1 MTEGGMENRVRA
13 RRGLSIWIATFA
25 AAALAGAASAAALQC
40 ELPLLP
46 GQPFTV
52 GWPGSLDLDAAALKE
67 AVDYASAHNS
77 YSVRVYRHN
86 CLAAKSTLDQLTEN
100 VPNNVWSTTK
110 GVISMLVGRAEK
122 LGKLSLDDPIGKY
135 LPQFPVDPAH
145 GAITIRQ
152 LLTQSSGLHF
162 VWTPELAQVPDDEV
176 QYTLDLPF
184 DYPRGTHFEYGQTTI
199 TLLARVVQEAVGQ
212 DLQDFAH
219 EQLFAPIGIE
229 RNWIWMRDRAGNTRG
244 WADLYLAPV
253 DLARLG
259 HVMLRQGRWR
269 DVQLLRSGYVKSA
282 STPSAPNPYYGFLYW
297 LNASDHGY
305 TVAFPGAR
313 AIENRRMFES
323 APPDLYAFVGFR
335 DQLIFVIPSLDM
347 VVVRT
352 GEPGN
357 TQGNEQQ
364 LLTADS
370 GEWHHEFFRKLM
382 KSVKDVRYTDPGPYD
397 WQDGSGLV
405 IDIDHFL
412 WVPPLP

>member
-1 MTEGGMENRVRA
+1 VA
-13 RRGLSIWIATFA
+13 AAWIACAAPA
-25 AAALAGAASAAALQC
+25 AAAMQC
-40 ELPLLP
+40 DLPLLP

-52 GWPGSLDLDAAALKE
+52 AWPGAVDLDAALLAQ
-67 AVDYASAHNS
+67 AVDYAAAHNA

-86 CLAAKSTLDQLTEN
+86 CLAAKSSLDQLTEN
-100 VPNNVWSTTK
+100 VPNNIWSATK
-110 GVISMLVGRAEK
+110 GVVAMLAGRAEK

-135 LPQFPVDPAH
+135 LPQADAAH
-145 GAITIRQ
+145 AAITIRQ

-162 VWTPELAQVPDDEV
+162 VWTPELAGYPDDEV

-199 TLLARVVQEAVGQ
+199 TLLARVVEEAVGQ

-229 RNWIWMRDRAGNTRG
+229 RNWIWMRDRSGNTKG
-244 WADLYLAPV
+244 WADLYMAPA

-259 HVMLRQGRWR
+259 HVMLKQGRWR
-269 DVQLLRSGYVKSA
+269 DSQLIRREYVKNA
-282 STPSAPNPYYGFLYW
+282 STPSLTNPYYGFLYW

-313 AIENRRMFES
+313 AIEGRHMFDS
-323 APPDLYAFVGFR
+323 APYDLFMFVGFR
-335 DQLIFVIPSLDM
+335 DQLIMMIPSLDM
-347 VVVRT
+347 VIVRT

-364 LLTADS
+364 LVTADS
-370 GEWHHEFFRKLM
+370 GQWHHEFFRMLM
-382 KSVKDVRYTDPGPYD
+382 RSVKDVRYADPGPYD

-405 IDIDHFL
+405 IDLDHFL

>member
-1 MTEGGMENRVRA
+1 MRNR
-13 RRGLSIWIATFA
+13 LLFSM
-25 AAALAGAASAAALQC
+25 LAASAASAWIAWAPAAAAMRC

-52 GWPGSLDLDAAALKE
+52 GWPSALGLDAAALKQ
-67 AVDYASAHNS
+67 AVDYATAHNS

-86 CLAAKSTLDQLTEN
+86 CLAARSSLDVLTED

-110 GVISMLVGRAEK
+110 GVVAMLAGRAEK
-122 LGKLSLDDPIGKY
+122 LGKLSLGDPIGKY
-135 LPQFPVDPAH
+135 LPQADTAH
-145 GAITIRQ
+145 AAVTIRQ

-162 VWTPELAQVPDDEV
+162 VWTPELLGIPDDEV

-184 DYPRGTHFEYGQTTI
+184 DYPRGTHFEYGQTTV
-199 TLLARVVQEAVGQ
+199 TVLARVIQEAVGQ

-229 RNWIWMRDRAGNTRG
+229 RDWIWMRDRAGNTKG
-244 WADLYLAPV
+244 WADLYMAPS
-253 DLARLG
+253 DLGRLG
-259 HVMLRQGRWR
+259 HVMLNQGRWR
-269 DVQLLRSGYVKSA
+269 DVQLLRREYVRQA
-282 STPSAPNPYYGFLYW
+282 STPSPANPYYGFLFW

-357 TQGNEQQ
+357 TEGNEQQ
-364 LLTADS
+364 LVTADS
-370 GEWHHEFFRKLM
+370 GLWHHEFFRLLM
-382 KSVKDVRYTDPGPYD
+382 RAVADVSHPDPGPYD

-405 IDIDHFL
+405 IDVDHFL
-412 WVPPLP
+412 WVPPVP

>member
-1 MTEGGMENRVRA
+1 MLDRPNSRIA
-13 RRGLSIWIATFA
+13 WITVALALA
-25 AAALAGAASAAALQC
+25 AAGAAPASATLRC

-52 GWPGSLDLDAAALKE
+52 AWPGAVDLDGAALQQ
-67 AVDYASAHNS
+67 AVDYAAAHNS

-86 CLAAKSTLDQLTEN
+86 CLAAKSSLDVLTEN

-110 GVISMLVGRAEK
+110 GVVSMLAGRAEK

-135 LPQFPVDPAH
+135 LPQADAAH
-145 GAITIRQ
+145 AAITIRQ

-162 VWTPELAQVPDDEV
+162 VWTPELLGIPDDEV

-184 DYPRGTHFEYGQTTI
+184 DYERGTHFDYGQTTI
-199 TLLARVVQEAVGQ
+199 TLLARVIQEAVGQ

-229 RNWIWMRDRAGNTRG
+229 RDWSWSRDRAGNTKG
-244 WADLYLAPV
+244 WADLSIAPS
-253 DLARLG
+253 DLGRLG
-259 HVMLRQGRWR
+259 HVMLNQGRWR
-269 DVQLLRSGYVKSA
+269 DLQLLRREYVKNA
-282 STPSAPNPYYGFLYW
+282 STPSLTNPYYGFLYW

-313 AIENRRMFES
+313 AIEDRYMFES
-323 APPDLYAFVGFR
+323 APHDLYAFVGFR

-347 VVVRT
+347 VIVRT

-357 TQGNEQQ
+357 TEGNEQQ
-364 LLTADS
+364 LVTADS
-370 GEWHHEFFRKLM
+370 GEWHHEFFRMLM
-382 KSVKDVRYTDPGPYD
+382 RSVKDVRYSDPGPYD

-405 IDIDHFL
+405 IDVDHFL

>member
-1 MTEGGMENRVRA
+1 MRIRSLW
-13 RRGLSIWIATFA
+13 RSIGAGVVAAWFAWGAPA
-25 AAALAGAASAAALQC
+25 AATMRC
-40 ELPLLP
+40 ELPMLP
-46 GQPFTV
+46 GQPFNVT
-52 GWPGSLDLDAAALKE
+52 WPGAVDLDAAKLKQ
-67 AVDYASAHNS
+67 AVDYAAAHLS
-77 YSVRVYRHN
+77 FSVRVYRHN
-86 CLAAKSTLDQLTEN
+86 CLVAKSSLDLLTES

-110 GVISMLVGRAEK
+110 GVISMLAGRAEK

-135 LPQFPVDPAH
+135 LPQADAAH
-145 GAITIRQ
+145 AAITIRQ

-162 VWTPELAQVPDDEV
+162 VWTPELLGIPENEV
-176 QYTLDLPF
+176 TYTLGLPF

-199 TLLARVVQEAVGQ
+199 TLLAHVIQKAVGQ
-212 DLQDFAH
+212 DLQEFAH
-219 EQLFAPIGIE
+219 QQLFAPIGIQ
-229 RNWIWMRDRAGNTRG
+229 RNWIWLRDRAGNTKG
-244 WADLYLAPV
+244 WADLYIAPA

-259 HVMLRQGRWR
+259 HVMLNKGRWR
-269 DVQLLRSGYVKSA
+269 DLQLLRPEYVKAA
-282 STPSAPNPYYGFLYW
+282 STPSPTNPYYGYLYW

-305 TVAFPGAR
+305 TVAMPGAR

-347 VVVRT
+347 VIVRT

-382 KSVKDVRYTDPGPYD
+382 SSVQDVPYTDPGPYD
-397 WQDGSGLV
+397 WQSGDGLV
-405 IDIDHFL
+405 IDLDHFI
-412 WVPPLP
+412 WIPSLP

>member
-1 MTEGGMENRVRA
+1 MRSRIFS
-13 RRGLSIWIATFA
+13 RSIFTTA
-25 AAALAGAASAAALQC
+25 AAAWLAWAAPAAGAMRC

-52 GWPGSLDLDAAALKE
+52 GWPGALDLDAAALKQ
-67 AVDYASAHNS
+67 AVDYAASHNA

-86 CLAAKSTLDQLTEN
+86 CLAAKSALDQLTEN
-100 VPNNVWSTTK
+100 VPNNVWSSTK
-110 GVISMLVGRAEK
+110 GVVSMLAGRAEK
-122 LGKLSLDDPIGKY
+122 LGKLTLDDPIGKY
-135 LPQFPVDPAH
+135 LPQADAAH
-145 GAITIRQ
+145 AAITIRQ

-162 VWTPELAQVPDDEV
+162 VWTPELAGIPDDEV

-184 DYPRGTHFEYGQTTI
+184 DYERGTHFEYGQTTI
-199 TLLARVVQEAVGQ
+199 TLLARVIQEAVGQ
-212 DLQDFAH
+212 DLQDFAY

-229 RNWIWMRDRAGNTRG
+229 RNWIWMRDRANNTKG
-244 WADLYLAPV
+244 WADLYLPPA

-259 HVMLRQGRWR
+259 HVMLNQGSWR
-269 DVQLLRSGYVKSA
+269 DTQLLRREYVKSA
-282 STPSAPNPYYGFLYW
+282 STPSLTNPYYGFLYW

-347 VVVRT
+347 VIVRT

-370 GEWHHEFFRKLM
+370 GEWHHEFFRLLM
-382 KSVKDVRYTDPGPYD
+382 KAVKDVRYTDPGPYD

-412 WVPPLP
+412 WVPTVP